1 MTCSKCGHENRTGA
15 KYCGECGAHLAL
27 ICANCGA
34 QLSPTAKFCSECG
47 HPAGTAAPSTSS
59 SSSSRFGAP
68 ETYTPGHLAEK
79 ILTSKAALEG
89 ERKQVTVLF
98 ADLKSSMELFADRD
112 PEEARKLL
120 DPVLDHMMEAV
131 HRFEGTVNHVMGD
144 GIMALFGAPLAH
156 EDHAV
161 RACYAALR
169 MQESVKR
176 YAADI
181 RRSEGIPIQIRVGL
195 NSGEVVVRSIGSDL
209 RMEYTVV
216 GQTAN
221 VAARME
227 QMAVPGSIL
236 ISPDTQALAEG
247 YVQVKPLGPSKVKG
261 LALPLEVFEVTG
273 ASKVRTR
280 LDAAAARG
288 LTRFV
293 GRDTELVELGQALE
307 RARSGHGQVVAVV
320 GEPGVGKSRLYWEFT
335 HSHRTQGWLIVE
347 SRSVSYGKA
356 TAFLP
361 IIELLRV
368 YFQIEAGDEAR
379 KIREKLTGKLL
390 SLDRALQPSLP
401 ALLWLLDV
409 PIEDP
414 QWHRLDPP
422 QRRLQAL
429 EGVKRLLFR
438 ESQVQPLLLLFE
450 DLHWIDAETQALLDS
465 LVESLPTNRTL
476 LLVNYRP
483 EYEHAWS
490 GKTYYVQL
498 RIDPLRPESS
508 EELLDAVLGEDPTL
522 EPLKR
527 ALIART
533 DGNPFFLEESVRTLV
548 ETKVLVGERGTYKVA
563 RTPDAWRIPA
573 TAQALLAARIDRLLP
588 EDKRLLQ
595 AAAVIG
601 KDVPYTLLQ
610 AIADVSEDALRRT
623 LNHLQTAAFLYETSL
638 FPELEY
644 TFKHAFIHEV
654 AYGGVLQDRRRFLHA
669 RILAAMQDVFPDRL
683 ADHVERLAH
692 HAVRGRAWDQAVT
705 FLRQAGAKAFA
716 RSANRDAVAH
726 YEEALSVQQHL
737 PQSRTRDEDAV
748 DLRFELRSALMVL
761 GEFPRTLTVLREAQD
776 LAKVLGDIRRLGWA
790 AGYLSNLLWEM
801 GKQDEAIG
809 HGQEALDIAARLDD
823 TALKY
828 LALRYLGRC
837 YHAIGQYRQGVE
849 TFHRALASVEL
860 ARSTAP
866 PGRPNPSVNSSR
878 HFAAL
883 CLMELGAFPEAIEYA
898 LAALSAVEGVDQAFN
913 LAGSC
918 AVLGYVHLRRGDV
931 RKAIPLLERGVELC
945 RSGKIPVLFPFAAS
959 PLGAAYA
966 MSDRIAE
973 ALQLLEHA
981 VNQAASMR
989 RMVDLSLHVA
999 WHSEV
1004 LLLAN
1009 RTDDAKESALRALEL
1024 ALVHKERGYQA
1035 WILRLL
1041 GEIQFKGAP
1050 RQSDEAEAYFEQA
1063 LVLGDELGMDPLRA
1077 HCLLGLGAVY
1087 ERTGR
1092 RERACTSLS
1101 TAGVL
1106 YRTMGMT
1113 FWLPQTEAALKR
1125 LGASGGPEVRV

>member
-1 MTCSKCGHENRTGA
+1 M
-15 KYCGECGAHLAL
+15 
-27 ICANCGA
+27 
-34 QLSPTAKFCSECG
+34 
-47 HPAGTAAPSTSS
+47 
-59 SSSSRFGAP
+59 
-68 ETYTPGHLAEK
+68 
-79 ILTSKAALEG
+79 SKAALEG

-131 HRFEGTVNHVMGD
+131 HRFEGTVNHVLGD
-144 GIMALFGAPLAH
+144 GIVALFGAPLAH

-176 YAADI
+176 YAEDI
-181 RRSEGIPIQIRVGL
+181 RRKEGIPIQIRVGL
-195 NSGEVVVRSIGSDL
+195 NSGDVVVRSIASDL
-209 RMEYTVV
+209 RMDYTVV
-216 GQTAN
+216 GQTIN

-236 ISPDTQALAEG
+236 ISPDTLALAEG
-247 YVQVKPLGPSKVKG
+247 YVQVKPLGPLKVKG
-261 LALPLEVFEVTG
+261 LELALKVFEVTG
-273 ASKVRTR
+273 AATVRTR
-280 LDAAAARG
+280 LEAAAARG

-293 GRDTELVELGQALE
+293 GRDGELDQLRQALE

-335 HSHRTQGWLIVE
+335 HSYRTQGWLIVE

-379 KIREKLTGKLL
+379 QIREKITGKLL
-390 SLDRALQPSLP
+390 SLDRALESSLP

-409 PIEDP
+409 PIEDS
-414 QWHRLDPP
+414 QWQRLDPQ
-422 QRRLQAL
+422 QRRLRAL

-465 LVESLPTNRTL
+465 LVENLPTDRIL

-490 GKTYYVQL
+490 GKSYYVQL

-533 DGNPFFLEESVRTLV
+533 DGNPFFLEESARTLV
-548 ETKVLVGERGTYKVA
+548 ETQVLVGERGAYKLA

-588 EDKRLLQ
+588 GDKRLLQ

-610 AIADVSEDALRRT
+610 AIADVSEDTLRRA
-623 LNHLQTAAFLYETSL
+623 LSHLQAAEFLYETSL
-638 FPELEY
+638 FPDLEY
-644 TFKHAFIHEV
+644 TFKHAFTHEV
-654 AYGGVLQDRRRFLHA
+654 AYGGVLQDRRRTLHA
-669 RILAAMQDVFPDRL
+669 RIMAAMHGVFPDRL
-683 ADHVERLAH
+683 AEHVERLAH
-692 HAVRGRAWDQAVT
+692 HAVRGRAWNQAVT

-737 PQSRTRDEDAV
+737 PQSRTRDEDAI

-776 LAKVLGDIRRLGWA
+776 LAKMLGDIRRLGWA

-801 GKQDEAIG
+801 GEQDEAIG
-809 HGQEALDIAARLDD
+809 RGQEALDIAARLDD
-823 TALKY
+823 AALKY
-828 LALRYLGRC
+828 LALRYLGRS
-837 YHAIGQYRQGVE
+837 YHAIGQYRRGVE
-849 TFHRALASVEL
+849 MFRRALASVEP
-860 ARSTAP
+860 AHSTATA
-866 PGRPNPSVNSSR
+866 GRPNPSVNSSR

-898 LAALSAVEGVDQAFN
+898 EAALSAVEGVDQPFN

-931 RKAIPLLERGVELC
+931 GKAIPLLERGVELC
-945 RSGKIPVLFPFAAS
+945 RSCNLPILFPFAAS

-966 MSDRIAE
+966 LSNRLAE
-973 ALQLLEHA
+973 ALLLLEHA
-981 VNQAASMR
+981 VNQATSMR
-989 RMVDLSLHVA
+989 RMVELSLHVA
-999 WHSEV
+999 WRSEV
-1004 LLLAN
+1004 LLLAD
-1009 RTDDAKESALRALEL
+1009 RADDAKESALRALEL

-1041 GEIQFKGAP
+1041 GEIQFKRAP

-1063 LVLGDELGMDPLRA
+1063 LVLGGELGMDPLRA

-1092 RERACTSLS
+1092 WQRAGTSLS

-1106 YRTMGMT
+1106 YRAMGMS

-1125 LGASGGPEVRV
+1125 LGAAGGPEVRV

>member
-1 MTCSKCGHENRTGA
+1 MKCSKCGHENRAGA
-15 KYCGECGAHLAL
+15 KYCGECGARLAL
-27 ICANCGA
+27 MCANCGA

-47 HPAGTAAPSTSS
+47 HPAGTAAPSPS

-112 PEEARKLL
+112 PEDARKLL
-120 DPVLDHMMEAV
+120 DPILDHMMEAV
-131 HRFEGTVNHVMGD
+131 HQFEGTVNHVMGD

-176 YAADI
+176 YAEDI

-227 QMAVPGSIL
+227 QMAVAGSIL
-236 ISPDTQALAEG
+236 ISPDTLTLAEG
-247 YVQVKPLGPSKVKG
+247 YVQVKPLGPLKVKG
-261 LALPLEVFEVTG
+261 LELPLEVFEVTG
-273 ASKVRTR
+273 AATVRTR

-293 GRDTELVELGQALE
+293 GRDGELDQLRQALE

-335 HSHRTQGWLIVE
+335 HSYRTQGWLIVE

-361 IIELLRV
+361 IVELLRV

-390 SLDRALQPSLP
+390 SLDRALEPFLP

-409 PIEDP
+409 PVEDP

-422 QRRLQAL
+422 DRRLRAL

-438 ESQVQPLLLLFE
+438 ESQVQPLVVLFE

-465 LVESLPTNRTL
+465 LVESLPTDRIL

-483 EYEHAWS
+483 EYEDAWS

-498 RIDPLRPESS
+498 RIDPLRPESC

-522 EPLKR
+522 EPLKG

-548 ETKVLVGERGTYKVA
+548 ETQILVGERGAYKVA

-610 AIADVSEDALRRT
+610 AIADVSEDTLRRA
-623 LNHLQTAAFLYETSL
+623 LSHLQAAEFLYETSL
-638 FPELEY
+638 FPDLEY
-644 TFKHAFIHEV
+644 TFKHAFTHEV
-654 AYGGVLQDRRRFLHA
+654 AYGGVLQDRRGTLHA
-669 RILAAMQDVFPDRL
+669 RIVAAMQGVFRDRL
-683 ADHVERLAH
+683 AEHVERLAH
-692 HAVRGRAWDQAVT
+692 HAVRGRVWDQAVT
-705 FLRQAGAKAFA
+705 FLRQAGVKAFA
-716 RSANRDAVAH
+716 RSANKDAVAH
-726 YEEALSVQQHL
+726 YEEALIVQQHL
-737 PQSRTRDEDAV
+737 PQSRTSDEDAI

-776 LAKVLGDIRRLGWA
+776 LAKALGDTRRLGWA

-801 GKQDEAIG
+801 GEQDEAIG
-809 HGQEALDIAARLDD
+809 HGQDALDVATRLDD

-849 TFHRALASVEL
+849 MFHRALASVEP
-860 ARSTAP
+860 APTAP
-866 PGRPNPSVNSSR
+866 PGLPNPSVNSSR

-883 CLMELGAFPEAIEYA
+883 CLMKLGAFPEALEYA
-898 LAALSAVEGVDQAFN
+898 ETALSAVEGVDQAFN

-931 RKAIPLLERGVELC
+931 GRAIPLLERGVELC
-945 RSGKIPVLFPFAAS
+945 RSGNLQVLFPFAAS

-966 MSDRIAE
+966 LSNRIAE
-973 ALQLLEHA
+973 ALLLLEHA

-999 WHSEV
+999 WRSEV
-1004 LLLAN
+1004 LLLAD
-1009 RTDDAKESALRALEL
+1009 RKDDAKESALRALEL

-1041 GEIQFKGAP
+1041 GEIQLKGAP
-1050 RQSDEAEAYFEQA
+1050 HQSDEAEAYFEQA
-1063 LVLGDELGMDPLRA
+1063 LALGDELGMDPLRA

-1092 RERACTSLS
+1092 LQRAYTSLS

-1113 FWLPQTEAALKR
+1113 FWLPRTEAALER
-1125 LGASGGPEVRV
+1125 LGAAGGPQAKE

>member
-1 MTCSKCGHENRTGA
+1 
-15 KYCGECGAHLAL
+15 
-27 ICANCGA
+27 
-34 QLSPTAKFCSECG
+34 
-47 HPAGTAAPSTSS
+47 
-59 SSSSRFGAP
+59 
-68 ETYTPGHLAEK
+68 
-79 ILTSKAALEG
+79 LTSKAALEG

-161 RACYAALR
+161 RGCYAALR

-236 ISPDTQALAEG
+236 ISPDTLALAEG
-247 YVQVKPLGPSKVKG
+247 YVQVEPLGPLKVKG
-261 LALPLEVFEVTG
+261 LELPLKVFEVTG

-293 GRDTELVELGQALE
+293 GRDGELDELRHALE

-320 GEPGVGKSRLYWEFT
+320 GEPGVGKSRLYREFT
-335 HSHRTQGWLIVE
+335 HSYRTHGWLIIE

-356 TAFLP
+356 TSFLP

-379 KIREKLTGKLL
+379 EIRENLTGRLL
-390 SLDRALQPSLP
+390 SLDRALESSLT

-414 QWHRLDPP
+414 QWHSLDPAE
-422 QRRLQAL
+422 RRLQAF
-429 EGVKRLLFR
+429 ECVKRLLIR
-438 ESQVQPLLLLFE
+438 ESQRQPLLLLFE
-450 DLHWIDAETQALLDS
+450 DLHWIDAETQAFLDS
-465 LVESLPTNRTL
+465 LVESLPADRIL

-498 RIDPLRPESS
+498 RIDPLRAESS
-508 EELLDAVLGEDPTL
+508 KELLDAVLGEDPSL

-548 ETKVLVGERGTYKVA
+548 ETQVLIGERGAYSVA

-610 AIADVSEDALRRT
+610 VIADVPEDALRRA
-623 LNHLQTAAFLYETSL
+623 LSHLQAAEFLYETSL
-638 FPELEY
+638 FPDLEY
-644 TFKHAFIHEV
+644 TFKHAFTHEV
-654 AYGGVLQDRRRFLHA
+654 AYGGVLQDRRRTLHA
-669 RILAAMQDVFPDRL
+669 RIMAAMQGVFPDRL
-683 ADHVERLAH
+683 AELVERLAH
-692 HAVRGRAWDQAVT
+692 HAVRGHAWNQAVA
-705 FLRQAGAKAFA
+705 FLREAGGKAFA
-716 RSANRDAVAH
+716 RSANGDAVAH
-726 YEEALSVQQHL
+726 YEEALGVQQNL
-737 PQSRTRDEDAV
+737 PQSRTRDEDAI
-748 DLRFELRSALMVL
+748 DIRFELRSALMLL
-761 GEFPRTLTVLREAQD
+761 GDFPRTLTVLREAED
-776 LAKVLGDIRRLGWA
+776 LARALGDIRRLGWA

-801 GKQDEAIG
+801 GEQDKAIG

-823 TALKY
+823 TALKN

-837 YHAIGQYRQGVE
+837 YHAIGQYRQGVDM
-849 TFHRALASVEL
+849 FHRALASVEPG
-860 ARSTAP
+860 RSTAP
-866 PGRPNPSVNSSR
+866 PARPNPSVNSSR

-898 LAALSAVEGVDQAFN
+898 EAALSAVEGVDQAFN

-945 RSGKIPVLFPFAAS
+945 RSGKIPILFPFAAS

-966 MSDRIAE
+966 MSGRIAE

-999 WHSEV
+999 WRSEV
-1004 LLLAN
+1004 LLQAN

-1041 GEIQFKGAP
+1041 GEIQLKGAP

-1063 LVLGDELGMDPLRA
+1063 LALTDELGMDPLRA
-1077 HCLLGLGAVY
+1077 HCLLGLGAAY

-1092 RERACTSLS
+1092 LQRAYTSLS

-1113 FWLPQTEAALKR
+1113 FWLPRTDTALER
-1125 LGASGGPEVRV
+1125 LRGAGGPQAKG